1 MKCNINTS
9 NSVVQWLLRETCER
23 KVTGSNLTGRIAAKF
38 AQNNTMTCDFDRDG
52 RALAIGGL
60 LRKKSFFLGFFCL
73 YLCRVSGFAECLCRI
88 GLCRDPFAECGTRQN
103 LCRVQMWLCRVST
116 SDFLFYYMTLK
127 KFSC

>member
-60 LRKKSFFLGFFCL
+60 LRKKILFPRFFLFISLSSVGV
-73 YLCRVSGFAECLCRI
+73 CRVPLPNRALSRPLCGVRHSAKP
-88 GLCRDPFAECGTRQN
+88 LSSANVALPS
-103 LCRVQMWLCRVST
+103 V
-116 SDFLFYYMTLK
+116 Y
-127 KFSC
+127 